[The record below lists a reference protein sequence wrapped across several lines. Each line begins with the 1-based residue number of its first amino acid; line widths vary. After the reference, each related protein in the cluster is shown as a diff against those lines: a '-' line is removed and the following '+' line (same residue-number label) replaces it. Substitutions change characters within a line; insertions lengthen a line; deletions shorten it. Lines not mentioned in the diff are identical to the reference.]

1 MDSKVTPA
9 QVEDELASFR
19 GEKSIRQETPLSVR
33 LATEHI
39 HGHLFDPELTV
50 KRLRKQLGLTDAM
63 FSTRFRH
70 HHGCSP
76 ACYIRRLRVEAA
88 KRLFRH
94 FDDLPAAAVALYVGY
109 EHYRTFARVFKRVTD
124 QSPQAFREE
133 DESA

>member
-1 MDSKVTPA
+1 MSSKSTAA
-9 QVEDELASFR
+9 QVEEGLASFH
-19 GEKSIRQETPLSVR
+19 GETSVGQDPPLSVR
-33 LATEHI
+33 LAPEQI
-39 HGHLFDPELTV
+39 HDHLFDPERTV
-50 KRLRKQLGLTDAM
+50 TRLRKQLGLTDAI

-88 KRLFRH
+88 KRLFRL

-133 DESA
+133 DEST